1 MVRPV
6 WWEARSFWGKL
17 IVGVLPDQPSA
28 RNEALSTAH
37 ARLYDNSA
45 ERWRRSGLGRGG
57 KKGRVGPSDTHLSKG
72 CSFPSQPLSSLI
84 FLYPCTKPN
93 KTRDIVTKK
102 SLGCR
107 LWISS
112 IALFWCIHSTCF
124 WGIAWPQIG
133 CQIRGDS
140 QGARMQAT
148 VAQYYVKFQNPNVK
162 NHESQAQRRGQ
173 YDK

>member
-1 MVRPV
+1 M
-6 WWEARSFWGKL
+6 
-17 IVGVLPDQPSA
+17 IVGVLPDHPSA
-28 RNEALSTAH
+28 RNEALSPAL

-57 KKGRVGPSDTHLSKG
+57 KRGRVGPSDTHLSKG
-72 CSFPSQPLSSLI
+72 CSFPSQPLCSLI
-84 FLYPCTKPN
+84 FLYHCTNPN

-112 IALFWCIHSTCF
+112 IALFW
-124 WGIAWPQIG
+124 GIAWPQIR

-148 VAQYYVKFQNPNVK
+148 EAQYYVKFQNPNVK

-173 YDK
+173 YVR

>member
-1 MVRPV
+1 MSACCPITRPLG
-6 WWEARSFWGKL
+6 GKL
-17 IVGVLPDQPSA
+17 LSEVETSCLVLRTFMSIP
-28 RNEALSTAH
+28 RKRRGE
-37 ARLYDNSA
+37 SA
-45 ERWRRSGLGRGG
+45 EEQGAKAASIRRFLELDKRC
-57 KKGRVGPSDTHLSKG
+57 T
-72 CSFPSQPLSSLI
+72 FPSQPLCSLI
-84 FLYPCTKPN
+84 FLYHCTNPN

-112 IALFWCIHSTCF
+112 IALFW
-124 WGIAWPQIG
+124 GIAWPQIR

-140 QGARMQAT
+140 QGVMMQAT
-148 VAQYYVKFQNPNVK
+148 EAQYYVKFQNPNVK

>member
-1 MVRPV
+1 MSACCPITRPLG
-6 WWEARSFWGKL
+6 GKL
-17 IVGVLPDQPSA
+17 LSEVETSCLVLRTFMSIP
-28 RNEALSTAH
+28 RKRRGE
-37 ARLYDNSA
+37 SA
-45 ERWRRSGLGRGG
+45 EEQGAKAASIRRFLELDKRC
-57 KKGRVGPSDTHLSKG
+57 T
-72 CSFPSQPLSSLI
+72 FPSQPLCSLI
-84 FLYPCTKPN
+84 FLYHCTNPN

-112 IALFWCIHSTCF
+112 IALFW
-124 WGIAWPQIG
+124 GIAWPQIR

-140 QGARMQAT
+140 QGVMMQAT

-173 YDK
+173 YDR

>member
-1 MVRPV
+1 LSAGCPIIRPL
-6 WWEARSFWGKL
+6 GTKL
-17 IVGVLPDQPSA
+17 LSEVETSCLVLRTFMSIP
-28 RNEALSTAH
+28 RKRRGE
-37 ARLYDNSA
+37 SA
-45 ERWRRSGLGRGG
+45 EEQGAKAASIRRFLELDKRC
-57 KKGRVGPSDTHLSKG
+57 T
-72 CSFPSQPLSSLI
+72 FPSQPLSSLI
-84 FLYPCTKPN
+84 FLYHCTKPN

-148 VAQYYVKFQNPNVK
+148 DVQYYVKFQNPNVK

-173 YDK
+173 YVR